1 MNKPLVII
9 VILSV
14 IYLLLVA
21 LSPNAQRVE
30 GKFAKLEYGYIAGP
44 APECDMELAKNKVSK
59 ELHYFIQTVDT
70 KVKIE
75 FFCFDEAKYGASKSL
90 ASK

>member
-30 GKFAKLEYGYIAGP
+30 GKFARLEYGYVTGP
-44 APECDMELAKNKVSK
+44 APECDMNLSHDKISK
-59 ELHYFIQTVDT
+59 ELYYYVQRIDK
-70 KVKIE
+70 KVKVE
-75 FFCFDEAKYGASKSL
+75 FFCFDENKYKDL
-90 ASK
+90 KPTK